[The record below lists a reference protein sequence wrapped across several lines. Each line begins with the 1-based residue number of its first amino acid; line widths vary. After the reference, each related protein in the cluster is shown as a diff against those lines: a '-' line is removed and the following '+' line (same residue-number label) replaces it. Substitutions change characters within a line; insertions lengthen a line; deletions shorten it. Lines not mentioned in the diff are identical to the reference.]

1 MTFFSLNCLSLEWWL
16 SVISVPKN
24 NLETLSE
31 EFRVY
36 ISEILIQYVWDGP
49 RNIHFKKT
57 SVDCNAMVYM
67 THFEKYLPRDHGLC
81 GPQALELCTTDKG
94 PQYMFVCTLRQMLLV
109 GKTPL
114 VIPAQNIV
122 LRGETEGL
130 VDFVYGLIF
139 FDRKKLHTEF
149 SNWEQIVREI
159 LFYLENT

>member
-1 MTFFSLNCLSLEWWL
+1 
-16 SVISVPKN
+16 
-24 NLETLSE
+24 
-31 EFRVY
+31 
-36 ISEILIQYVWDGP
+36 
-49 RNIHFKKT
+49 
-57 SVDCNAMVYM
+57 MVYM

-81 GPQALELCTTDKG
+81 GPQALELRTTDKG
-94 PQYMFVCTLRQMLLV
+94 SQYMFVCTLRQMLLV

-139 FDRKKLHTEF
+139 FDRKKLHMEF
-149 SNWEQIVREI
+149 SNWEQILREI